1 MLVEDRFRD
10 ASGKRQYIHQGYYTS
25 TDALERDIRRYALGS
40 T

>member
-1 MLVEDRFRD
+1 VFLD

-25 TDALERDIRRYALGS
+25 TDALAADIRRYALAP